1 MIDLMLYSVISIEE
15 VMISAAAAAVD
26 DDDDDDDDGALAVA
40 DAYCPLKQS

>member
-1 MIDLMLYSVISIEE
+1 MIDLMLYSVIEE
-15 VMISAAAAAVD
+15 VMISAAA